1 MKVKY
6 FRTLLII
13 SVLAILLTGCSAQ
26 TTYLKPFTSAADDKD
41 QMAASMLQTD
51 QASGFAKDL
60 GVISVSDAA
69 SGYGSEAMA
78 DVDATEI
85 FLTGTTD
92 AQVIAAKGI
101 FNQMPPA
108 SITKILTALT
118 ALKSDADIDETFT
131 LTDDVVIDIW
141 DAQVCGYE
149 PGDQVTLRTLL
160 YSMLVYSGNDA
171 ANAVASAVSGG
182 DIPAFCDQMNEV
194 AASLG
199 ATHTHFVTPN
209 GLDDPDHYTT
219 AYDLYLIFRE
229 CLNYDLF
236 KDAFGMSSYTGTYI
250 HNGEEVSKTWE
261 STNYYLLGNAYP
273 PEGVHVIGGKTGT
286 TDKAGL
292 CLILYSET
300 GESSETSK
308 GYISVLL
315 GSPDKSTLYASMT
328 NLLSNIPN

>member
-1 MKVKY
+1 MKKI
-6 FRTLLII
+6 FMLTFCLLGLVVM
-13 SVLAILLTGCSAQ
+13 SGCASEAE
-26 TTYLKPFTSAADDKD
+26 YLKPYTVSNESDGA
-41 QMAASMLQTD
+41 MASSMLLTD
-51 QASGFAKDL
+51 TYEGYAKNL
-60 GVISVSDAA
+60 GVVSLTDAA
-69 SGYGSEAMA
+69 SGYGGSAM
-78 DVDATEI
+78 DGVDATEI

-92 AQVIAAKGI
+92 AEVIAAKGI
-101 FNQMPPA
+101 YTQMPPA

-118 ALKSDADIDETFT
+118 ALRSNVDLDETFT
-131 LTDDVVIDIW
+131 LTDDVVIDIY

-182 DIPAFCDQMNEV
+182 DIPAFCDKMNEI

-199 ATHTHFVTPN
+199 ATHTNFVTPN

-236 KDAFGMSSYTGTYI
+236 KDAFGLSSYTGTYI
-250 HNGEEVSKTWE
+250 HGGAEVSKTWE
-261 STNYYLLGNAYP
+261 STNYYVLGYKSP
-273 PEGVHVIGGKTGT
+273 PEGIHVIGGKTGT

-292 CLILYSET
+292 CLILYVEET
-300 GESSETSK
+300 ENNK

-315 GSPDKSTLYASMT
+315 GSPDKDTLYASMT
-328 NLLSNIPN
+328 NLLGNIQN

>member
-1 MKVKY
+1 MKHI
-6 FRTLLII
+6 RTIILSLL
-13 SVLAILLTGCSAQ
+13 LAALLSGCGAQ
-26 TTYLKPFTSAADDKD
+26 TSYLKPYTTAADDKD
-41 QMAASMLQTD
+41 QMAAAMLRTD
-51 QASGFAKDL
+51 QAAGFAADL
-60 GVISVSDAA
+60 GVISLSEAA
-69 SGYGSEAMA
+69 SGYGAA
-78 DVDATEI
+78 LDDVDATEI
-85 FLTGTTD
+85 FLTGTTE
-92 AQVIAAKGI
+92 ARVIAAKGI
-101 FNQMPPA
+101 FTQMPPA

-118 ALKSDADIDETFT
+118 ALKSGIDLDETFT

-149 PGDQVTLRTLL
+149 PGDQVTLKTLL

-182 DIPAFCDQMNEV
+182 DIPAFCDQMNQI

-199 ATHTHFVTPN
+199 ATRTHFVTPN

-236 KDAFGMSSYTGTYI
+236 RDAFGLSSYTGTYI
-250 HNGEEVSKTWE
+250 HNGAQVSKTWE
-261 STNYYLLGNAYP
+261 STNYYLLGNRTP

-286 TDKAGL
+286 TTKAGL
-292 CLILYSET
+292 CLILYVEA
-300 GESSETSK
+300 GEESGQPK

-315 GSPDKSTLYASMT
+315 GSPDKDTLYASMT